1 MKTFIFADRAD
12 SGLEP
17 LTRNTCAALLPV
29 AGKAVIEYTIEDLA
43 RAGIRQAVIVACA
56 HADRV
61 EAHLG
66 KGERWGMAFDYFP
79 SRGGEHPASLLRRY
93 AKDIRE
99 PVLLVR
105 GDVMRSSI
113 AGYIGTAACEGG
125 PLIEARIDGAATGVC
140 LCRAGVAK
148 LDTLDWPYAGS
159 PGEAIPARTL
169 DPQDA
174 TWSALDSLAAY
185 HRTNLDVAAD
195 RYPGLKLAGWA
206 RESGLTVG
214 RGSHVETPSLTGE
227 HAFVGRGSRVHPEA
241 RLGGTSVVSDSC
253 FIDSQASITDSV
265 ILPGTYVGENI
276 DIRNA
281 IVNGNQVIRVDSGAS
296 YRVADRFLLTQ
307 MQHQGSTLPARLAN
321 RTAGLAL
328 LLLSL
333 PLWPI
338 AATSAL
344 LNSPSAPLRTL
355 RLRRMATHPV
365 DTAGALLNSPSAP
378 LRTLRLRSNKY
389 RLDEKNEAVR
399 GEFTGYE
406 WAVSAPV
413 LRRLPLLLAVIAG
426 HINLVGTRP
435 RPLETTPAGGTPW
448 EDIAGD
454 APAGLLGP
462 VQLDLP
468 DDAPSEEGLLNEIYY
483 AQYRSLKSDL
493 GYLLKG
499 LRAMFTGRAWA
510 AHGQAGNP

>member
-1 MKTFIFADRAD
+1 MMTFIFADRAET
-12 SGLEP
+12 GLEP
-17 LTRNTCAALLPV
+17 LTCNTCAALLPV

-43 RAGIRQAVIVACA
+43 RAGIRQAVIVASA

-66 KGERWGMAFDYFP
+66 KGERWGMQFDYFP

-93 AKDIRE
+93 ASEIDE
-99 PVLLVR
+99 PLLLVR
-105 GDVMRSSI
+105 GDVLRSSI
-113 AGYIGTAACEGG
+113 AGFMGEAACEGG
-125 PLIEARIDGAATGVC
+125 PLVEARIGGAPAGAC
-140 LCRAGVAK
+140 LCRDGIAALAG
-148 LDTLDWPYAGS
+148 LDWPYTLT
-159 PGEAIPARTL
+159 PGTARPAVPVDL
-169 DPQDA
+169 QDA
-174 TWSALDSLAAY
+174 TWSALDSLTSY

-195 RYPGLKLAGWA
+195 RYPGLKLAGWT

-214 RGSHVETPSLTGE
+214 RGSHVETPSLNGE

-241 RLGGTSVVSDSC
+241 RLAGTSVVSDSC

-276 DIRNA
+276 EIRNA
-281 IVNGNQVIRVDSGAS
+281 IVSGNQVIRVDSGAN

-307 MQHQGSTLPARLAN
+307 MQRQGASLPAQVAN
-321 RTAGLAL
+321 RTAGLLL

-333 PLWPI
+333 PLWPL
-338 AATSAL
+338 AAAGAL
-344 LNSPSAPLRTL
+344 LQSPSAPLR
-355 RLRRMATHPV
+355 R
-365 DTAGALLNSPSAP
+365 
-378 LRTLRLRSNKY
+378 LRLRSNKF
-389 RLDEKNEAVR
+389 RPDELHEPVR
-399 GEFTGYE
+399 AEFTGRE

-413 LRRLPLLLAVIAG
+413 LRRLPLLLAVITG

-435 RPLETTPAGGTPW
+435 WPLEATPAGGTPW

-468 DDAPSEEGLLNEIYY
+468 DDAPTEEGLLNEIYY